1 MVTVGLEQ
9 KEDANINYR
18 VLDFG
23 RIRALVLVEVDEF
36 SLSIRIDLKTMS
48 LGNEDRRSLDNGS
61 ENFDVV
67 LTKRKI
73 SYSRDFL
80 LSVSNLDICKKLP
93 SGFDESLI
101 SEFEDALLRLPDRPR
116 ISGSLPVHGLRRN
129 EYGSSPPTRAGS
141 GSYPRGTSGKWESRS
156 LGRSDR
162 DSDSQSDRE
171 SDSGRRYGH
180 QSRRSW
186 QTPEHD
192 GLLGSGSFPRPSGY
206 AAGISAAKVRANEH
220 HQLGRSSEP
229 YHPPRPYKAVP
240 HSRRDTDAYNDE
252 TFGSVECTSEDR
264 AEEERKRRASF
275 EMMRKEQQKALQEKQ
290 RLHLEKNE
298 SGGVSDLFE
307 VLVNS
312 KEENSVN
319 NDELE
324 VSTAAPIL
332 SNDLEKSSF
341 VSHSPSSRPLVPPGF
356 KSNTLD
362 KSSGLKSL
370 IHPSFSEVKNIILFI
385 ITGFMSLTV
394 KNIILFII
402 TGFMSLTV
410 RLPFQ
415 VRYLVLLQ
423 VQKPVK
429 GERHVDAGQNLVQ
442 NTNDGSERQLSQ
454 EISVVDGQPP
464 EKAQH
469 GLFLNNGRILIYIS
483 GKDSGSTLPVND
495 GHSSLAEHHESR
507 PDGTWSPNSVQS
519 SKFAQWFFE
528 EEAKVPGDVSSATP
542 NNLLSLI
549 VSADGLSDQ
558 SCINN
563 KEEGIPSVLTCE
575 DLEQSILSEYHTK
588 TTNMQPVLRNW
599 STTSTNTNQPST
611 RVDDH
616 ASLQLLSMLQK
627 STDQNS
633 TTVSSGVD
641 INLADKQPSSQ
652 ENDLVTVA
660 NKPQGEENSKV
671 VPDLGK
677 TLTLETLFGTA
688 FMQELQSVQAPVSV
702 QKGSIGTAQVD
713 ATESHGLP
721 LPITDND
728 TASSTTD
735 ETGFQRPSH
744 DFSAPS
750 NHRQHTKL
758 GKAESWLG
766 SEDSTI
772 GITTSKLH
780 TEAVPKHGGLERVVD
795 FQLPE
800 EENLVSAGGTQNKRM
815 LAFMPTGN
823 SITNINLSSDIPINL
838 TDKLAALGAV
848 VKDKRGIEGLENVPF
863 ARNSYEFMEPEIAYG
878 NVQVQHSSPLFQPP
892 QITKVRPPYPHL
904 EPHHAHMTSH
914 MKFLGPEP
922 IYNHDSPA
930 NHQFS
935 SSMIRPPFHHPN
947 VRIAG
952 FDVPSQQSMLHQ
964 MQISGNNPPHMLPD
978 FPRGGPVSHHSN
990 QATGFIQEM
999 NQMQGFPFGARQP
1012 TIGSRGVLIPADPP
1026 EALQRLIEVELRANS
1041 RQIHPFAPGHSQGM
1055 YGHEVDMG
1063 LRYR

>member
-1 MVTVGLEQ
+1 MKKRIRIVLKMGLAADKITIVPRAGLEQ

-61 ENFDVV
+61 EKFDVV

-116 ISGSLPVHGLRRN
+116 IPGSMPVHGFRRN
-129 EYGSSPPTRAGS
+129 EYGSSPPTRGGS

-156 LGRSDR
+156 SGRSDR

-171 SDSGRRYGH
+171 SDSGRRYGL

-220 HQLGRSSEP
+220 HQLGRSSSTS
-229 YHPPRPYKAVP
+229 
-240 HSRRDTDAYNDE
+240 SRRDTDAYNDE

-290 RLHLEKNE
+290 RLHLEKHE

-394 KNIILFII
+394 
-402 TGFMSLTV
+402 

-415 VRYLVLLQ
+415 VRLDKLLPWYFQ
-423 VQKPVK
+423 FPLIPYDFHFKLGWISYWDHERCEILDPINVKGSLKQGITGLSYKKMVQKPVK
-429 GERHVDAGQNLVQ
+429 GERLVDAGQNLVQ
-442 NTNDGSERQLSQ
+442 NTTDGSERRLSQ

-469 GLFLNNGRILIYIS
+469 GLFLNNGENVDLHVSLDVPIKKKPGMEDQLLRLSGHLDSHGTLDDPEIAELNATRVFNDKSVRDSDRSHSTSVLEKIL
-483 GKDSGSTLPVND
+483 GSTLSVND
-495 GHSSLAEHHESR
+495 GHSSSAEHHESR

-549 VSADGLSDQ
+549 VSG
-558 SCINN
+558 
-563 KEEGIPSVLTCE
+563 
-575 DLEQSILSEYHTK
+575 
-588 TTNMQPVLRNW
+588 
-599 STTSTNTNQPST
+599 
-611 RVDDH
+611 
-616 ASLQLLSMLQK
+616 
-627 STDQNS
+627 
-633 TTVSSGVD
+633 
-641 INLADKQPSSQ
+641 DK
-652 ENDLVTVA
+652 
-660 NKPQGEENSKV
+660 
-671 VPDLGK
+671 GK
-677 TLTLETLFGTA
+677 
-688 FMQELQSVQAPVSV
+688 
-702 QKGSIGTAQVD
+702 
-713 ATESHGLP
+713 
-721 LPITDND
+721 
-728 TASSTTD
+728 
-735 ETGFQRPSH
+735 
-744 DFSAPS
+744 
-750 NHRQHTKL
+750 
-758 GKAESWLG
+758 
-766 SEDSTI
+766 
-772 GITTSKLH
+772 
-780 TEAVPKHGGLERVVD
+780 
-795 FQLPE
+795 
-800 EENLVSAGGTQNKRM
+800 
-815 LAFMPTGN
+815 
-823 SITNINLSSDIPINL
+823 
-838 TDKLAALGAV
+838 
-848 VKDKRGIEGLENVPF
+848 
-863 ARNSYEFMEPEIAYG
+863 
-878 NVQVQHSSPLFQPP
+878 
-892 QITKVRPPYPHL
+892 
-904 EPHHAHMTSH
+904 
-914 MKFLGPEP
+914 
-922 IYNHDSPA
+922 
-930 NHQFS
+930 
-935 SSMIRPPFHHPN
+935 
-947 VRIAG
+947 
-952 FDVPSQQSMLHQ
+952 
-964 MQISGNNPPHMLPD
+964 
-978 FPRGGPVSHHSN
+978 
-990 QATGFIQEM
+990 
-999 NQMQGFPFGARQP
+999 
-1012 TIGSRGVLIPADPP
+1012 
-1026 EALQRLIEVELRANS
+1026 
-1041 RQIHPFAPGHSQGM
+1041 
-1055 YGHEVDMG
+1055 
-1063 LRYR
+1063 